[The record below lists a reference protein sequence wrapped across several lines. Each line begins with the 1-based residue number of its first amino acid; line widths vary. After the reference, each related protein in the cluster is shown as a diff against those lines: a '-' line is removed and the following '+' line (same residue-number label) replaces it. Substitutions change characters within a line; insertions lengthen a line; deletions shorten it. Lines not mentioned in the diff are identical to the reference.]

1 MTLTTRLDESSVSA
15 AVVALTE
22 ALGDDNVITS
32 PGELLDYRDPY
43 DYKGSDEHTGAAV
56 VTPEKVEDV
65 QEIVRI
71 ANAFRVP
78 LWTFGQGRNYAYGG
92 PAPRVKGSLLL
103 SFRKM
108 NRVLDVDDE
117 LAYAVVEPGVRFQ
130 DLYDHLRE
138 GGYRAIEGKEL
149 HDFLHA
155 LELA

>member
-32 PGELLDYRDPY
+32 AGELLDYRDPY

-108 NRVLDVDDE
+108 NRVLDVDD
-117 LAYAVVEPGVRFQ
+117 
-130 DLYDHLRE
+130 
-138 GGYRAIEGKEL
+138 
-149 HDFLHA
+149 
-155 LELA
+155 